1 MSQWI
6 RSQPDPIDNMFG
18 ALTYF
23 VVPRSYLER
32 NVAFY
37 LLIKNEA
44 EASLTSMPTNIV
56 AMTVKQPDDEKALGT

>member
-1 MSQWI
+1 
-6 RSQPDPIDNMFG
+6 MFG